1 MDVMIGS
8 TDKDQ
13 PETICIPPS
22 VLDPKGKKMGQRV
35 SCKVSGIIKS
45 IGEHGTTIELGD
57 GEEDEED
64 LDDFENDEPEE
75 QERKIKKQFGKNK
88 LEEYD

>member
-1 MDVMIGS
+1 MEILS
-8 TDKDQ
+8 TAVDKDV

-22 VLDPKGKKMGQRV
+22 VFDPKGKKMGQRV

-45 IGEHGTTIELGD
+45 ISEHGTTIEIGD
-57 GEEDEED
+57 GEEDDD
-64 LDDFENDEPEE
+64 LDEFEDDEPEE
-75 QERKIKKQFGKNK
+75 QEKKIKKQMDKNK